1 MSLSSCSNSYLR
13 ATTLS
18 HAVNESSRSACF
30 VNIQSRLVV
39 LPPIMLILEPKYLL
53 YLAITQRR
61 LPLTHLSRHRC
72 VRRILLQ
79 ELLGRHLCRDETVG
93 SIENLE
99 PKPRLLNSQITH
111 LAQVPC
117 IDVRP
122 SIALPGHGLVDVCG
136 EVALVLVWLDDV
148 ADSQDINVVS
158 EAPSEASSGFLAA
171 DLAQSV
177 GVHGV
182 DVVVFFQREGV
193 VVGVTLAEA
202 DAIGRLAR
210 GCDDFLD
217 AELGCGFDY
226 VVGCGDVGA
235 EAFVVGD

>member
-136 EVALVLVWLDDV
+136 EVALVLVWRDDV